1 MENNTNILSPVVD
14 CLCDVVTL
22 SCKGLYSMILKSM
35 GKESDFDFNS
45 YFESVNLFTKNEKG
59 VIIKPKKIKKEE
71 TVKGIKYTFTIP
83 PGYGVESLNKFKDG
97 IESALG
103 EKVEFDYFSKYWT
116 IEVLKNKI
124 PNKVEYTLPTKDKD
138 LMIPIGLG
146 LNGVVY
152 LNLRVNPNAYI
163 VGTTGSGKSV
173 CLKSILTSL
182 VNLYSPKELELIL
195 CDLKRVE
202 LSQFKDL
209 EHCTKFVYTVEDTT
223 NTIFEILEECNR
235 RYELFEKRGVPNI
248 WEYNQLVK
256 DKLNYKILVIEEVVL
271 MLQDR
276 KGEGMKYI
284 KQLCAICRAC
294 GIQVILT
301 MQRPSNDILDSVAKS
316 CITNRI
322 CFKCEDLKNSIIALD
337 DEGCEKL
344 KGMGH
349 GILKVGA
356 NKTEF
361 QGYNITTEQVQE
373 YTKEYKRKEELKT
386 TSKQIGFD
394 ESKNENFTQYQD
406 VVEKYDLDIDLDF
419 LDKL

>member
-1 MENNTNILSPVVD
+1 MENNSSNILSPVVD
-14 CLCDVVTL
+14 VICDTFTTTCKMIYKAYLNSKGEETPFNFNQYFDDVKLYTVT
-22 SCKGLYSMILKSM
+22 G
-35 GKESDFDFNS
+35 
-45 YFESVNLFTKNEKG
+45 KG
-59 VIIKPKKIKKEE
+59 VIKPKQIKKEK
-71 TVKGIKYTFTIP
+71 TIKGEKYIFSIP
-83 PGYGVESLNKFKDG
+83 VGFGSESLLKFKDSL
-97 IESALG
+97 ESAIG
-103 EKVEFDYFSKYWT
+103 YKTEFSFESKYWT

>member
-1 MENNTNILSPVVD
+1 MENNSNILSPVVD
-14 CLCDVVTL
+14 CLCDVVVL
-22 SCKGLYSMILKSM
+22 SCKGLYSMVLKSM
-35 GKESDFDFNS
+35 GKEPDFDFSS
-45 YFESVNLFTKNEKG
+45 YFETVNLFTKNDKDI
-59 VIIKPKKIKKEE
+59 IIKPKKIKKEE

-83 PGYGVESLNKFKDG
+83 PGYGTESLNKFKDG

-124 PNKVEYTLPTKDKD
+124 PNKVEYTLPTKHND
-138 LMIPIGLG
+138 LMVPIGIG
-146 LNGVVY
+146 LSGVVY
-152 LNLRVNPNAYI
+152 LNLRVDPNVYI

-173 CLKSILTSL
+173 CLKSILTSFI
-182 VNLYSPKELELIL
+182 NLYSPKELELIL

-202 LSQFKDL
+202 LSQFKNL

-223 NTIFEILEECNR
+223 NTIFEVLEECNN
-235 RYELFEKRGVPNI
+235 RYELFEKRGVSNI
-248 WEYNQLVK
+248 WEYNKLVK

-276 KGEGMKYI
+276 KSEGMRYI

-322 CFKCEDLKNSIIALD
+322 CFKCEDLKNSIISLD

-386 TSKQIGFD
+386 TTKQIGFV
-394 ESKNENFTQYQD
+394 ECKNENFTQYQD
-406 VVEKYDLDIDLDF
+406 VVDKYDLDIDLDF

>member
-1 MENNTNILSPVVD
+1 
-14 CLCDVVTL
+14 
-22 SCKGLYSMILKSM
+22 M

-45 YFESVNLFTKNEKG
+45 YFKSVNLFTKNDKN

-83 PGYGVESLNKFKDG
+83 PGYGVESLNKFKEG

-103 EKVEFDYFSKYWT
+103 YKVEFDYFSKYWT

-124 PNKVEYTLPTKDKD
+124 PNKVEYILPTKDKD

-152 LNLRVNPNAYI
+152 LNLRVNPNVYI

-202 LSQFKDL
+202 LSLFKSL
-209 EHCTKFVYTVEDTT
+209 EHCTKFVYSVEDTT
-223 NTIFEILEECNR
+223 ETILEILEECNK

-284 KQLCAICRAC
+284 KQLCSICRAC

-301 MQRPSNDILDSVAKS
+301 MQRPSNDVLDSVAKS

-322 CFKCEDLKNSIIALD
+322 CFKTEDLKNSIISLD

-361 QGYNITTEQVQE
+361 QGYNVTTKQVQE

-386 TSKQIGFD
+386 TSKQIGFV
-394 ESKNENFTQYQD
+394 ECKNENFTQYQD
-406 VVEKYDLDIDLDF
+406 VVDKYDLDIDLDF